1 MGRQLIPLAFSR
13 PVNRL
18 RNGDFQGKV
27 QEEIG
32 KLSCV
37 QLERAAIVMEEYLN
51 GAAVRVK

>member
-1 MGRQLIPLAFSR
+1 M
-13 PVNRL
+13 
-18 RNGDFQGKV
+18 